1 MYSSVNDVL
10 NYTGI
15 KYETLGL
22 SSKTELETMIETW
35 LIQVKSLIDRDRGRD
50 LERDLDFGDKITLVD
65 AEKAWNGVNGI
76 VRVTDEDI
84 DEVPILP
91 KGKSCYAV
99 NEISTGTGILAN
111 NTFTELDLST
121 AKTLD
126 IDILSYNSDVEAG
139 DLQIILYSDTKCST
153 IVKTLDL
160 PLMYEYIWKRCRCYL
175 MDSTLT
181 SVKGIGIN
189 QVNPIGSYIYVGE
202 VYTKVIPKGIHNI
215 AMRACANMVKL
226 AVTNRESPVVT
237 INDMNA
243 HFIEDQILTAELKKE
258 LSLYPIK
265 PTLTLDRIQREDE
278 EEGTII
284 W

>member
-65 AEKAWNGVNGI
+65 AEKAWNGINGI
-76 VRVTDEDI
+76 VRVTDKDI
-84 DEVPILP
+84 NGNLILP
-91 KGKSCYAV
+91 KGKSHYAV

-111 NTFTELDLST
+111 NIFTELNLST

-139 DLQIILYSDTKCST
+139 DLQIILYSDTECS
-153 IVKTLDL
+153 VEAKVLNL
-160 PLMYEYIWKRCRCYL
+160 PAMCEHAWKRCRCYL
-175 MDSTLT
+175 MDSALT
-181 SVKGIGIN
+181 NIKGIAIN

-202 VYTKVIPKGIHNI
+202 VYTRVIPKGIHNI

-265 PTLTLDRIQREDE
+265 PTLTLDRIKIENDE
-278 EEGTII
+278 EGII
-284 W
+284 Y